1 MAEDKCLVQIRETL
15 KRSSIETTKA
25 EDILNEIKKHKE
37 KLMLII

>member
-25 EDILNEIKKHKE
+25 EDILNEIEALFHIKRS
-37 KLMLII
+37 LL